1 MGKYWI
7 YTLVVIVIIGMLLT
21 GAIAQ
26 DTVTNGDK
34 LTIVATTTQAADALR
49 VVAGDLVNIVQLMG
63 PGVDPHLYQPTEAD
77 VQAMSTADAV
87 LYSGLHLEGQFD
99 TVFEALGQT
108 DIYIHALSEPVYTAG
123 FILEWVPTQA
133 TQGTEDPHFWFD
145 PRNWQLAIDG
155 VAEMLTDLDPD
166 NTQVYRANA
175 DAYIEQLDLLYE
187 WGLEALSQIPEK
199 QRVLVTSHDAFQ
211 YFGDAFGWEVRGLQ
225 GISTQDEAGVAD
237 IQDIA
242 EFVVEREIPVM
253 FIESSVPPDTIE
265 AVQEAVQA
273 RGGEVNIGVRVL
285 FSDAMGEED
294 TFGGTYIGMLGQ
306 NIITIL
312 QSYGYPI
319 PEWPEELLPIPPEE
333 LLNMQ
338 DVEVKEE

>member
-1 MGKYWI
+1 MSKRWI
-7 YTLVVIVIIGMLLT
+7 YVLATILITIIPFT
-21 GAIAQ
+21 STTAQ
-26 DTVTNGDK
+26 ETEDDK
-34 LTIVATTTQAADALR
+34 PTIVATTTQAADALR
-49 VVAGDLVNIVQLMG
+49 IIAGDLVNIVQLMG

-87 LYSGLHLEGQFD
+87 LYSGLRLEGQFD
-99 TVFEALGQT
+99 AVLEALGQT
-108 DIYIHALSEPVYTAG
+108 TIYIHALAEPVYIAG
-123 FILEWVPTQA
+123 FVLEWVPTQA

-155 VAEMLTDLDPD
+155 VAEMLSDLDPD
-166 NTQVYRANA
+166 NAEIYRANA
-175 DAYIEQLDLLYE
+175 DAYIAQLDLLYE

-237 IQDIA
+237 IQEIA
-242 EFVVEREIPVM
+242 EFVVEHEIPVM

-265 AVQEAVQA
+265 AVQEAVQS
-273 RGGEVNIGVRVL
+273 RGGKVNIGVRVL
-285 FSDAMGEED
+285 FSDAMGEID

-312 QSYGYPI
+312 QSYGYPV
-319 PEWPEELLPIPPEE
+319 PEWPDDLIPVPPED
-333 LLNMQ
+333 LLNVAS
-338 DVEVKEE
+338 VEAEEE